1 MDSEIEKS
9 SESVTR
15 KLKRFWR
22 MRNRQMIVWLPRFL
36 VRKLVEVRRELDL
49 CHAALNQMTD
59 FQRSKIQTTQT
70 QQLRLDATLVTAVMF
85 FFGMETTAG
94 KIGERELKEGNVVVK
109 SKTQFEE
116 VDEMNGLDDLVN
128 DGELNRQLA
137 YVIGYFISTIS
148 HDLDEYKA
156 WGLPYLQICL
166 ETLSLE
172 KEILLE
178 QIQDTFYGSIGSGFL
193 FAYDDSIDESWTYIH
208 PIESYLNQMTLN
220 LQKFDEYQVVSAIL
234 VTFAHAAQRCN
245 YDARVKLLSQ
255 RILSMYCLPE
265 EGYSLEQQG
274 EDSMTFPTTL
284 QPRDPRTV
292 GLFQAWKIGIAATIG
307 GALMFCV
314 GGLTAPQ
321 IISSIIGMLGGTS
334 TTSTLLLNM
343 TQLLMTY
350 GPSTLTSSLTTIG
363 AGVSTWKMSHR
374 VQSIQEFQFDSLQP
388 PHLQHLSESM
398 ASIDLAEAMNLNPTK
413 PPRTVY
419 ILVSGPYNQS
429 TEERLIWGADN
440 YTESI
445 YSTDHF
451 MHSTGP
457 VDLEKSWEDLEPNVS
472 ILNQGWWRRVID
484 PHNDDHAYIL
494 HWERKELHRLY
505 HTQQHFFVD
514 KGITLATEELLKLAS
529 PVLSAA
535 ALPITLMERVAEI
548 DCPWLVVMDRAKQAG
563 KLLAQ
568 HILQNAQSSLQKSSM
583 VTPISLIGYGMGARV
598 IFHCLQDLAQMG
610 VVSRGIIENVVLIGS
625 PIGIHRGEWLAA
637 RSVVVNRLV
646 NCYST
651 KDWLLALLY
660 RYRSWEVGVAGLQ
673 PVHLLSDDRSQ
684 PHHTINSNTEI
695 ENIDIGPLVSSHS
708 DYGANLERIL
718 ERVFVK
724 EDSPHFTIATT
735 EEISSTF

>member
-1 MDSEIEKS
+1 MKP
-9 SESVTR
+9 
-15 KLKRFWR
+15 
-22 MRNRQMIVWLPRFL
+22 NGQ
-36 VRKLVEVRRELDL
+36 
-49 CHAALNQMTD
+49 
-59 FQRSKIQTTQT
+59 KIQIPPTR
-70 QQLRLDATLVTAVMF
+70 QQRFDSTTLVTVVLSRLF
-85 FFGMETTAG
+85 FPKNMETVGNESERKERMVEGWVVNGEGNG
-94 KIGERELKEGNVVVK
+94 KQIGEEMTKE
-109 SKTQFEE
+109 Q
-116 VDEMNGLDDLVN
+116 VDKIVN
-128 DGELNRQLA
+128 DMKLNRQLA

-156 WGLPYLQICL
+156 WGLPYLEICL

-172 KEILLE
+172 KEILE
-178 QIQDTFYGSIGSGFL
+178 QIQETFYGSIGSGFL

-220 LQKFDEYQVVSAIL
+220 LQNFDEYEVVSAIL
-234 VTFAHAAQRCN
+234 STFAQSAQKCN

-265 EGYSLEQQG
+265 EGYLMEHQG
-274 EDSMTFPTTL
+274 EDTISFPMTL
-284 QPRDPRTV
+284 QTRDPRTV

-334 TTSTLLLNM
+334 TTSALLVNM
-343 TQLLMTY
+343 TQVLMTY

-363 AGVSTWKMSHR
+363 AGVSSWKMSHR

-388 PHLQHLSESM
+388 PRLQHLSESM
-398 ASIDLAEAMNLNPTK
+398 ACIDLAEAMNPSPTK
-413 PPRTVY
+413 SPRTIY
-419 ILVSGPYNQS
+419 LLVSGPYNQS

-451 MHSTGP
+451 MHSTECF
-457 VDLEKSWEDLEPNVS
+457 DLEKSWEDLEPNVS
-472 ILNQGWWRRVID
+472 VLNQGWWRRVMD
-484 PHNDDHAYIL
+484 PHDDNHAYIL

-505 HTQQHFFVD
+505 HTQQHFFID

-568 HILQNAQSSLQKSSM
+568 HILQITQSSLQKSSRM
-583 VTPISLIGYGMGARV
+583 TPISLIGYGMGSRV

-610 VVSRGIIENVVLIGS
+610 MVSRGIIENVVLIGS
-625 PIGIHRGEWLAA
+625 PIGIHRGEWLAV
-637 RSVVVNRLV
+637 RSVIVNRLV

-673 PVHLLSDDRSQ
+673 PVYLSGDDRSRS
-684 PHHTINSNTEI
+684 INSTAEV
-695 ENIDIGPLVSSHS
+695 ENIDISHLVSSHS

-724 EDSPHFTIATT
+724 EDH
-735 EEISSTF
+735 STFPTAAATDTTFSTF